1 MYNGRHSFI
10 ALAMTP
16 LVDEIWRWAVFPDS
30 LTFAMIGYELHNLTN
45 QQWAPN
51 WILPLR
57 NLSSQQIIQSH
68 GLREYRL
75 PACGSFATIDHR
87 WYPQQGNNSLMYNIS
102 RIDMLLL
109 LFVTNKENHSGQPR
123 PGPLA
128 PVEDHQLTNA
138 RCQKTKSNKHSKHRE
153 SLLKHPIRSI
163 KRQLIQIEMRNTGLF
178 AAASKILGLLL
189 HLPFRSPFFV
199 AGLLDWLQFQW
210 KFCVRRSADRERGK
224 RRQRTRDDLDR
235 EVFWIDVCKCFL
247 PTHSAFSGES
257 CWQDIVSKYERD
269 YTLYKTY
276 VPFTWCQLVE

>member
-1 MYNGRHSFI
+1 
-10 ALAMTP
+10 
-16 LVDEIWRWAVFPDS
+16 
-30 LTFAMIGYELHNLTN
+30 
-45 QQWAPN
+45 
-51 WILPLR
+51 
-57 NLSSQQIIQSH
+57 
-68 GLREYRL
+68 
-75 PACGSFATIDHR
+75 
-87 WYPQQGNNSLMYNIS
+87 MYNIS

-199 AGLLDWLQFQW
+199 AGLLDWLQFQ
-210 KFCVRRSADRERGK
+210 
-224 RRQRTRDDLDR
+224 
-235 EVFWIDVCKCFL
+235 
-247 PTHSAFSGES
+247 
-257 CWQDIVSKYERD
+257 
-269 YTLYKTY
+269 
-276 VPFTWCQLVE
+276 